1 MPTLSSELTGI
12 HPTRLELLRL
22 RRRRTLAE
30 GIIDILEKD
39 LEALMTTLFE
49 LLKNIQQL
57 RSHVFKALNE
67 AYTLFIEAEMMMGSR
82 KIEQVS
88 LATQSTDFLLDV
100 DTRSG
105 VLGIPLPTIKLA
117 EEKMEI
123 SLAPISLVD
132 TTAKL
137 DESSSRTWDALDLIT
152 KLAEA
157 EASIREILDVISM
170 KRRQVNRLQYRVLPD
185 LDKAIRYIELILEE
199 TERQDTIRVRVLQR
213 KRKERAMR

>member
-1 MPTLSSELTGI
+1 LSSELTGI

-22 RRRRTLAE
+22 KRRKTLAE

-49 LLKNIQQL
+49 LLKKIQLL
-57 RSHVFKALNE
+57 RSQVFEALKE
-67 AYTLFIEAEMMMGSR
+67 AYSLFIEAEMRIGSR
-82 KIEQVS
+82 KIEEVS
-88 LATQSTDFLLDV
+88 LAAKSVDFLLDV

-105 VLGIPLPTIKLA
+105 VLGIQLPTVKLI
-117 EEKMEI
+117 EGKMETLLPRVSI
-123 SLAPISLVD
+123 LD
-132 TTAKL
+132 TSAKL
-137 DESSSRTWDALDLIT
+137 DESNSRTWDAIILII

-157 EASIREILDVISM
+157 EASIREILDVISI
-170 KRRQVNRLQYRVLPD
+170 KRRQVNRLQYRVLPE

-213 KRKERAMR
+213 KRKERALIST

>member
-1 MPTLSSELTGI
+1 VSSELTGI

-22 RRRRTLAE
+22 RRRKTLAE

-49 LLKNIQQL
+49 LLKKIQLL
-57 RSHVFKALNE
+57 RSRVFEALKE
-67 AYTLFIEAEMMMGSR
+67 AYSLFIEAEMRIGSR
-82 KIEQVS
+82 KIEEVS
-88 LATQSTDFLLDV
+88 LAAKSVDFLLDV

-105 VLGIPLPTIKLA
+105 VLGIQLPTVKLM
-117 EEKMEI
+117 EGKMDPLLPRVSI
-123 SLAPISLVD
+123 LD
-132 TTAKL
+132 TSAKL
-137 DESSSRTWDALDLIT
+137 DESSSRTWDAINFII

-157 EASIREILDVISM
+157 EASIREILDVISI
-170 KRRQVNRLQYRVLPD
+170 KRRQVNRLQYRVLPE

-213 KRKERAMR
+213 KRKERALIST